1 MSHFLHYDREIEADS
16 FSLSDPQDSHHTQG
30 LVLIFKRNQ
39 QAGIIPETCF
49 QGGGT
54 SGNLHLL
61 DVVVHVSDL
70 GAWKE
75 ETWSP
80 NMELQSCYWSQSK

>member
-1 MSHFLHYDREIEADS
+1 M
-16 FSLSDPQDSHHTQG
+16 
-30 LVLIFKRNQ
+30 
-39 QAGIIPETCF
+39 CF
-49 QGGGT
+49 QGGET

-61 DVVVHVSDL
+61 DVLVHVSDL

-80 NMELQSCYWSQSK
+80 NMELQSYYWSQSK